1 MKVSDHTY
9 NGFLV
14 KSLWGEYPLRSP
26 MESKNLL
33 IIKTKKRSW
42 IEHIFWDMPC
52 TKWIIHKTSC
62 NVHSDI
68 ETEVLL
74 LLLYYRQRT
83 PDIEE
88 ISL

>member
-1 MKVSDHTY
+1 
-9 NGFLV
+9 
-14 KSLWGEYPLRSP
+14 

-42 IEHIFWDMPC
+42 IEHIFCDMPC
-52 TKWIIHKTSC
+52 TKWIIYKISF
-62 NVHSDI
+62 NVPSNI

-83 PDIEE
+83 SDIEE